1 MSAEPIRFTLDT
13 SILVYSVDS
22 AAGLRHKL
30 AVEIVDRAAELDCW
44 MTLQA
49 ISEFYAAATRNG
61 IVPAADATALAN
73 DWLEIF
79 PSVAVSK
86 AAVYTAL
93 ADAAAG
99 RAAYWDALLVATASE
114 AGCTVILSEDLAD
127 GAKLGKVR
135 IINPFAARGLAAPA
149 KKLLGLDR

>member
-1 MSAEPIRFTLDT
+1 MSAESIRFTIDT
-13 SILVYSVDS
+13 NILIYSVDS
-22 AAGLRHKL
+22 AAGIRHKL

-44 MTLQA
+44 ITLQA
-49 ISEFYAAATRNG
+49 ISEFYAAVTRKG
-61 IVPAADATALAN
+61 IVPPTDAAALAN

-79 PSVAVSK
+79 PSVAASK

-99 RAAYWDALLVATASE
+99 RAAYWDALLVATAGE

-135 IINPFAARGLAAPA
+135 IQNPFAARGFTAPT
-149 KKLLGLDR
+149 KRLLDLER